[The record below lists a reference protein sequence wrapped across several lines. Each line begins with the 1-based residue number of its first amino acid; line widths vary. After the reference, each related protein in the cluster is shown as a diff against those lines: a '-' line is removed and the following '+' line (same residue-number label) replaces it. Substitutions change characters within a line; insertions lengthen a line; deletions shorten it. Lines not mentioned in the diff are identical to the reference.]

1 MKASEIMTEAVQGC
15 SPQSTVQDVAQRM
28 QQLDTGVIPIV
39 EGEGGSGRLVGLV
52 TDRDLALRVLA
63 EGRGPETPA
72 FEAMSENVRSI
83 GPDDDVEDVRRLM
96 SETQVRRVP
105 VCDEQG
111 RLLGIISQADLAL
124 DDRIDDRAVGRT
136 VEDVSRPS
144 SRAH

>member
-39 EGEGGSGRLVGLV
+39 DGESGSGRLVGLV

-83 GPDDDVEDVRRLM
+83 GPDDDVEDVRHLM